1 MNHWRVLL
9 QARAI
14 ENDMF
19 VIACNGTG
27 NDGNTDYAGHS
38 MIINPNGD
46 ILAELGQDEDTIAF
60 NIYLNEVDVQR
71 ENIPVFK
78 NLKPNLYK

>member
-1 MNHWRVLL
+1 MTCLLLLVTVL
-9 QARAI
+9 
-14 ENDMF
+14 EMT
-19 VIACNGTG
+19 VILIT
-27 NDGNTDYAGHS
+27 GHS

-46 ILAELGQDEDTIAF
+46 ILELGQDEDTIAF
-60 NIYLNEVDVQR
+60 NIDLNEVDVQR

>member
-1 MNHWRVLL
+1 
-9 QARAI
+9 
-14 ENDMF
+14 
-19 VIACNGTG
+19 
-27 NDGNTDYAGHS
+27 

-46 ILAELGQDEDTIAF
+46 ILAELGQDEDTIAL
-60 NIYLNEVDVQR
+60 NIDLNEVDVQR